1 MDGVLAKIDTGATIV
16 GRQILY
22 HQLRTCESDEVLA
35 SRARDQESFQR
46 DAPLA
51 GRVLKELGKLC
62 GPDAKWLAHLILQ
75 PLPARPRYS
84 WSLVPLGVA
93 CFLCCVGMPFFHPLL
108 VPAIVLGLVNACIHV
123 KFSEKIYPFFFGFS
137 QISRMMGTGT
147 ALSKIPGGDS
157 FPDIVRLRQAQPAIS
172 RLKRQLGWLA
182 MDRASIPEPFNSIV
196 EYLNVF
202 FLADLIIFVRSIERL
217 RENRQL
223 LLGYFES
230 IGSLDATVAV
240 AGYWKSSA
248 PISRPQFADSR
259 EINVD
264 GLRHPLVADAVGGIL
279 SLRDRSAII
288 AGPNMAG
295 KTTFIRT
302 VAINL
307 ILARTLNLC
316 LAKSA
321 TLPRATVHSAIRSED
336 MLSAGQSYFFAEL
349 DRIQEFTELSHGS
362 GLRLFL
368 IDEPFRG
375 TNTVERI
382 AISSAVLRYLANRH
396 LVLAS
401 THDAELQMLLADAFD
416 MFHFSDRVVNDSYG
430 FDYLI
435 RPGPAKTKN
444 AIRLLEIRGYPA
456 SVISESE
463 RTAASLASKAQP
475 HNGDS
480 AAVEGQP

>member
-1 MDGVLAKIDTGATIV
+1 
-16 GRQILY
+16 
-22 HQLRTCESDEVLA
+22 
-35 SRARDQESFQR
+35 
-46 DAPLA
+46 
-51 GRVLKELGKLC
+51 
-62 GPDAKWLAHLILQ
+62 
-75 PLPARPRYS
+75 
-84 WSLVPLGVA
+84 
-93 CFLCCVGMPFFHPLL
+93 
-108 VPAIVLGLVNACIHV
+108 
-123 KFSEKIYPFFFGFS
+123 
-137 QISRMMGTGT
+137 
-147 ALSKIPGGDS
+147 
-157 FPDIVRLRQAQPAIS
+157 
-172 RLKRQLGWLA
+172 
-182 MDRASIPEPFNSIV
+182 
-196 EYLNVF
+196 
-202 FLADLIIFVRSIERL
+202 
-217 RENRQL
+217 
-223 LLGYFES
+223 
-230 IGSLDATVAV
+230 
-240 AGYWKSSA
+240 
-248 PISRPQFADSR
+248 
-259 EINVD
+259 
-264 GLRHPLVADAVGGIL
+264 
-279 SLRDRSAII
+279 
-288 AGPNMAG
+288 
-295 KTTFIRT
+295 
-302 VAINL
+302 
-307 ILARTLNLC
+307 
-316 LAKSA
+316 
-321 TLPRATVHSAIRSED
+321 